1 MFFDW
6 DDIRVKK
13 KNIELAHGVHKKSVE
28 KERINGAHNCDI
40 ISNQLKPWTQ
50 KNLGALNFKCNQLC
64 TIGQ

>member
-13 KNIELAHGVHKKSVE
+13 KNIELAHGVYKKSVE

-40 ISNQLKPWTQ
+40 ISNQLKQMT
-50 KNLGALNFKCNQLC
+50 
-64 TIGQ
+64 